1 MRREDGGLDQGS
13 SSGDDKESSNLE
25 YILEINQPGFTDG
38 LVVGCMSRCAHTN
51 VDRMEPREVSEL
63 Q

>member
-1 MRREDGGLDQGS
+1 MQREDGGLDQGS

-38 LVVGCMSRCAHTN
+38 LVVGCKIKKKSKMILRFVTWII
-51 VDRMEPREVSEL
+51 
-63 Q
+63 

>member
-38 LVVGCMSRCAHTN
+38 LVVGCNIKKKSRMILRFVTWII
-51 VDRMEPREVSEL
+51 
-63 Q
+63 

>member
-1 MRREDGGLDQGS
+1 MQREDGGLDQGG

-38 LVVGCMSRCAHTN
+38 LVVGCK
-51 VDRMEPREVSEL
+51 VKKKYRMIL
-63 Q
+63 